1 MASIPVP
8 KQNPQTNLGRNDSP
22 LDENDSKPQQEA
34 ADEYTTADVE
44 YISYLQLRL
53 ETSKNVRNQTHDEF
67 KGLTYLQDFD
77 ANEKVAN
84 TVLPPEKNKG
94 DVVVSSGTIEQKLDA
109 LLSHVDNLN
118 LGQEVLAFDKNANN
132 LSVIGSAFT
141 DILHQT
147 NELDGADGA
156 GDQEKK
162 IARQRELMKQRAAFV
177 QEEWKVKWETKKT
190 LTGKPNGKFKN
201 GVEWTTK
208 LEKVFEGASREL
220 LYGPSVYLGDI
231 TEFYMENQPYMFV
244 VKQISYEKAKAI
256 YGVFDNFEF
265 VQAGSIPSTNSEDRT
280 TSYSRKWR
288 LTEVKKDQVE
298 VIIYQ
303 DQPKDEFQI
312 MINGVLMVPIGFP
325 LSAVTPL
332 GKYNIAKQVGRVIN
346 SQFAYG
352 SAFVAGG
359 SIQQISK
366 ILDEMLTLFVLKT
379 RKSVAP
385 PYLNLSGRVIPKTVL
400 SPGRITMGVDPG
412 ALVPL
417 ESGQN
422 QGVTAGEFAF
432 FDRMQ
437 GLIDQNTVSPSFTG
451 QNAQGNQTATQVVNE
466 QRQARLTLG
475 LIITACSLLEKKL
488 GYLRLWN
495 ILQNWFEPT
504 GTRVVGLN
512 DGRRII
518 KEFRRT
524 NREVNIDKA
533 GLGQRSV
540 IPVEG
545 NLPDSKAIR
554 AVEREEERRTGFP
567 VRKVFLSAP
576 NIRASRLLWYIVVNP
591 KEKDSSPLFKLM
603 FREQLTDMMS
613 LINLGSVPNKDGLE
627 EEFSR
632 IWGKPRNK
640 LFSKSN
646 GQQPQEAMEGARTP
660 EQNVQAQ
667 GRSSG
672 AAQPGAVLAGGGG

>member
-1 MASIPVP
+1 LA
-8 KQNPQTNLGRNDSP
+8 
-22 LDENDSKPQQEA
+22 
-34 ADEYTTADVE
+34 
-44 YISYLQLRL
+44 
-53 ETSKNVRNQTHDEF
+53 
-67 KGLTYLQDFD
+67 
-77 ANEKVAN
+77 
-84 TVLPPEKNKG
+84 VL
-94 DVVVSSGTIEQKLDA
+94 
-109 LLSHVDNLN
+109 
-118 LGQEVLAFDKNANN
+118 
-132 LSVIGSAFT
+132 GSAFT

-162 IARQRELMKQRAAFV
+162 IARQRELMKQRAVFV
-177 QEEWKVKWETKKT
+177 QEDWKVKWENKKT
-190 LTGKPNGKFKN
+190 LNGKPDGKFKD
-201 GVEWTTK
+201 GVGWTTK

-220 LYGPSVYLGDI
+220 LYGPNVYLGDI
-231 TEFYMENQPYMFV
+231 TEFYIEDQPYIFV
-244 VKQISYEKAKAI
+244 VKKMGYEQAKTI
-256 YGVFDNFEF
+256 YGKFENFAF
-265 VQAGSIPSTNSEDRT
+265 VQKGAAPDSNTENHAAMYGN
-280 TSYSRKWR
+280 KWR
-288 LTEVKKDQVE
+288 LTDVKKDQVE
-298 VIIYQ
+298 IILYQ

-312 MINGVLMVPIGFP
+312 LINDVMMLPAGFP

-332 GKYNIAKQVGRVIN
+332 GKYNIAKQVGRVVN
-346 SQFAYG
+346 SQFSYG

-385 PYLNLSGRVIPKTVL
+385 PYLNLSGRVIPSSVL

-417 ESGQN
+417 EANQT
-422 QGVTAGEFAF
+422 QGVTAGEFSM

-437 GLIDQNTVSPSFTG
+437 NLIDQNTVSPSFTG

-504 GTRVVGLN
+504 GTRVIGVN
-512 DGRRII
+512 DARRVI
-518 KEFRRT
+518 KDFRRT

-545 NLPDSKAIR
+545 NLPDAKAIR
-554 AVEREEERRTGFP
+554 AVERDEEKRTGFP

-646 GQQPQEAMEGARTP
+646 GQQTQGAEGNTRTP
-660 EQNVQAQ
+660 EQNIQAQ
-667 GRSSG
+667 GRSS
-672 AAQPGAVLAGGGG
+672 ATPQSSAVLAGGAG